1 MQDHRVPPMAAEE
14 TAVLEACASMT
25 DSPIREYICSLAT
38 ELAQMARTDGDE
50 NLGAVL
56 DVAAALAQRPA

>member
-1 MQDHRVPPMAAEE
+1 MQDHSAPGMAADQPVALQTREP
-14 TAVLEACASMT
+14 MQ